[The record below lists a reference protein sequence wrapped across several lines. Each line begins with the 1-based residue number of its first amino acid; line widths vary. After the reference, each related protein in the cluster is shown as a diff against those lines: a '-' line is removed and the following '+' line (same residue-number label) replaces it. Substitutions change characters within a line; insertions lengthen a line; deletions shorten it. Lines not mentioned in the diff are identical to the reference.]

1 MNTDKIAILVDSGSD
16 VPPALIEKYG
26 MYQIPLK
33 INFSDGEYL
42 DGITISAKEVYE
54 RLNSEVPKTSLPD
67 GESINNILDRIKADG
82 YEKLFVVCISS
93 GLSGTCN
100 IVRLLCEDYE
110 GLECFVLDS
119 KNISI
124 GSGMLAI
131 QAAEYLNA
139 GMLWEELI
147 RVMPQKVSK
156 SKVFFCVK
164 TLEYLQKGGRIGKV
178 AAVLGSAIALK
189 PVISCNEEGV
199 YDIVSKCIGRKASIR
214 KIVELAEQYAKQGG
228 QAVLALMNG
237 NAPEEAAEVLEDL
250 KSHIPNAI
258 LSVQGQISPALGVHT
273 GPGLIGIGVYIG

>member
-124 GSGMLAI
+124 GSGLLAI

-139 GMLWEELI
+139 GMLWDELI

-199 YDIVSKCIGRKASIR
+199 YDIVAKCIGRKASIR